1 MHQLLGLR
9 LRFCL
14 RGKYSDIFNSI
25 FQINL
30 VDLFWPV
37 PAAATECKRANV
49 VRNLGKTD
57 KKIMK
62 LSKILISTIFFIQFS
77 FLYSQENSE
86 ITQNWNQ
93 LNQKLI
99 YRTEIT
105 LELVN
110 EIKNSKKIDK
120 ATLHKTISSAK
131 ELKTICENKT
141 LNKSEVKIINKKNN
155 ELSTYLVRTMVNIE
169 QDAKLKSKEEL
180 LILFD
185 QLYAL
190 ENQIYAEIKKYNES
204 CVKYEKEE
212 LIFEINEEKK
222 VPKVEFK

>member
-1 MHQLLGLR
+1 
-9 LRFCL
+9 
-14 RGKYSDIFNSI
+14 
-25 FQINL
+25 
-30 VDLFWPV
+30 
-37 PAAATECKRANV
+37 
-49 VRNLGKTD
+49 
-57 KKIMK
+57 MK